1 MQRSALTD
9 LPNARPLSIA
19 DADEPSIV
27 RGMLRLVLRRAR
39 AIVGVAAI
47 VGGVAFAVPMLQ
59 APKFTAIASVLINP
73 RQAAG
78 AANPIVQS
86 APVSGA
92 PDSALVDSE
101 IEVLG
106 SDELLRRVVTRLE
119 LAGDPEFNPALAN
132 GISLRRTLSRLLAE
146 AGAGHAAGR
155 GPPTDES
162 VIAALDTAVSVRR
175 RSLSYVVDISV
186 STEDPRK
193 SALIANTIV
202 EEYGALQRET
212 RSQAVRDANAWLEQR
227 LSQLRAELQAR
238 EAAVEQY
245 RAEAGLVSAAGSSL
259 VEQETSAY
267 QMQVMEAQTRL
278 AERQA
283 RYNQVQALVRAGG
296 SADSIADVLN
306 SHVIRDLRQR
316 ETEFARRQAE
326 LESRYG
332 ELHPAVQQGQTEL
345 DNVRAQIT
353 AEMGRILTSLRNEVE
368 VARAQLGAMQGGL
381 GAARSELLAG
391 NDAQV
396 RLRELEREAEAA
408 RSAFTSFQGRA
419 HEIVGLDQVA
429 ATEFRLISHA
439 RAPVQPSS
447 PDVLYVLLTALCV
460 GLGAGLLA
468 GLLLEQLDNTFGSA
482 EDVEAKLG
490 VRAVAS
496 VPELSLK
503 ALRLLAPADRHPA
516 GYLIERPMSAFAE
529 AFRVM
534 QTSAAYASLAK
545 SRRIY
550 AVTSALPNE
559 GKTTTAFCLAR
570 SLASAGTKTL
580 IIDCDIRRRSLN
592 ELLDIE
598 PRKGLV
604 QVLKGEIAWRTV
616 VGADE
621 ATSVHV
627 LPTAVDTT
635 ETRNILASPAFE
647 SLLDEV
653 GQVYENVILDCP
665 PVLSVAEARVIA
677 SLADL
682 TFLVVRWAKTPIAA
696 VRTAI
701 HQLEA
706 TDAQLHGVV
715 LNFVD
720 VRAPGRRSYGD
731 SLYYAHS
738 EGAYYVS

>member
-19 DADEPSIV
+19 EADEPSIV
-27 RGMLRLVLRRAR
+27 RGMLRLILRRAR
-39 AIVGVAAI
+39 AIVGVAAV
-47 VGGVAFAVPMLQ
+47 VGGVAFAIPMLQ

-78 AANPIVQS
+78 AANPIVQGP
-86 APVSGA
+86 PVSGA

-119 LAGDPEFNPALAN
+119 LTGDPEFNPALA
-132 GISLRRTLSRLLAE
+132 GGVSIRRMLSRLLAE
-146 AGAGHAAGR
+146 AGAGAADR

-186 STEDPRK
+186 STQDPRK
-193 SALIANTIV
+193 SALIANTII

-212 RSQAVRDANAWLEQR
+212 RGQAVRDANAWLEQR

-345 DNVRAQIT
+345 DNVRAQIA

-381 GAARSELLAG
+381 GAARSELLAD

-408 RSAFTSFQGRA
+408 RSAFAGFQGRA

-447 PDVLYVLLTALCV
+447 PDVLYALLTALCV
-460 GLGAGLLA
+460 GLGAGVLA

-496 VPELSLK
+496 VPELSPK

-545 SRRIY
+545 TRRIY

-627 LPTAVDTT
+627 LPTAPDAT
-635 ETRNILASPAFE
+635 EPRNIFASAEFQA
-647 SLLDEV
+647 LLDEV
-653 GQVYENVILDCP
+653 GRVYENVILGCP

-677 SLADL
+677 SLSDL